1 MKKLD
6 NLIRKVCVVSGSRA
20 DYGILK
26 NLIKEIYLDKYLSLQ
41 LIVTGQHLSPEFGFT
56 YKEIEEDGFIID
68 NKVECLV
75 SSDTAIGISTSTA
88 LGIIRFSDVFNSQKP
103 DLIILLGDRFEIFSV
118 SIAALMAR
126 IPVVHIHG
134 GELTEGAIDD
144 ALRHSITK
152 MAHIHFVAALEYQ
165 KRVIQL
171 GENPKNVHLVGSLA
185 VDVIKK
191 TKFIKKEQ
199 LVKVLKIKLRKKNLL
214 VTFHP
219 VTLENKLSQ
228 IQMNELIKSLSN
240 LKDTTILF
248 TLPNSDVDSRIIIQ
262 IITEFTDNNNH
273 AYLFDNLGHKIY
285 FSLIKIFDG
294 VIGNS
299 SSGLI
304 EVPCYK
310 KGTINLGDR
319 QKGRL
324 SASSV
329 INCETRENEI
339 KAALAKLYSEE
350 FNKTL
355 QDVINP
361 YGVGGASDAILSKIK
376 TISLNGI
383 IRKSFYNLEL
393 S

>member
-26 NLIKEIYLDKYLSLQ
+26 NLIKKIYLDKYLSLQ
-41 LIVTGQHLSPEFGFT
+41 LIVTGQHLSPEFGLT
-56 YKEIEEDGFIID
+56 YKEIEKDGFIID

-118 SIAALMAR
+118 SIAALMAK

-171 GENPKNVHLVGSLA
+171 GENPKNIHLVGSLA

-228 IQMNELIKSLSN
+228 IQMNELIKSLSK
-240 LKDTTILF
+240 LKDTTIIF
-248 TLPNSDVDSRIIIQ
+248 TLPNSDADSRILIKIIR
-262 IITEFTDNNNH
+262 EFTENNSQ

-304 EVPCYK
+304 EVPALQ
-310 KGTINLGDR
+310 KGTINIGDR

-324 SASSV
+324 LASSI
-329 INCETRENEI
+329 INCKPNNKSITN
-339 KAALAKLYSEE
+339 ALNQLYSIE
-350 FNKTL
+350 FQNNLKNI
-355 QDVINP
+355 VNP
-361 YGVGGASDAILSKIK
+361 YQSFKPVETIIKVIKKIK
-376 TISLNGI
+376 LNNLI
-383 IRKSFYNLEL
+383 KKTFYNI
-393 S
+393 